1 VAISVTTLDRKLA
14 RVMEPRAA
22 TPHRRIEVIRT
33 LASAGVPVTV
43 MNAPLIPAL
52 NDNEI
57 EDVLGA
63 ASEAGA
69 KSAGYVVLRLPLEIK
84 DLFREWL
91 EAHFPNRAKHV
102 MTLVRQMRGGKDY
115 DPQWF
120 KRGVGEGPYAKLI
133 ADRFARACRKL
144 GLNGE
149 RKPLDATQFRRPI
162 EDTGQP
168 DLFSSP

>member
-1 VAISVTTLDRKLA
+1 LAKVAISVTTLDRKLA

-22 TPHRRIEVIRT
+22 TPARRIEVIRA

-52 NDNEI
+52 NDREI

-69 KSAGYVVLRLPLEIK
+69 KSAGYVVLRLPLEIAG
-84 DLFREWL
+84 LFREWL
-91 EAHFPNRAKHV
+91 EAHYPERAKHV

-115 DPQWF
+115 DSTF
-120 KRGVGEGPYAKLI
+120 HKRGVGEGPYAKLI
-133 ADRFARACRKL
+133 ADRFARAVRKL

-149 RKPLDATQFRRPI
+149 RKPLDATQ
-162 EDTGQP
+162 
-168 DLFSSP
+168 